1 VTVAGASGAMAG
13 TSGLPHG
20 DRQGGTALSIGS
32 VLDAL
37 REDFPE
43 ITISKIRFLESEG
56 LISPARTPSGYRQF
70 SHSDIL
76 RLRFVLSAQRDH
88 YLPLKVI
95 RAKLDEFD
103 RAPTADGPVLSAPT
117 DTVSPADV
125 LTDTET
131 AAPETGGP
139 GGGGPGGGSGGGS
152 GSGGGGGSDGGGRF
166 GRGSDPRAMRPRG
179 GLMAVGPTG
188 DPVDD
193 DPDRAVPADAGAGPD
208 VVEGVNR
215 DTVLAEDGVDE
226 ALLSSLEHHG
236 ILRPDVTGRYEPE
249 APVIARTAASL
260 AALGVE
266 PRLLRG
272 LRAGAD
278 REVGLLTQLITP
290 VARGR
295 APEASRHARELSG
308 ELASLS
314 GRLHALLVG
323 SGLRHGLRR

>member
-1 VTVAGASGAMAG
+1 VTAA
-13 TSGLPHG
+13 GLPHG
-20 DRQGGTALSIGS
+20 DRQAGGALSIGS

-70 SHSDIL
+70 AHADIL

-95 RAKLDEFD
+95 RAKLEEFD
-103 RAPTADGPVLSAPT
+103 RAPTADGPVLTAST
-117 DTVSPADV
+117 DTVSPAEV
-125 LTDTET
+125 LTDAET
-131 AAPETGGP
+131 AAPQAGGP
-139 GGGGPGGGSGGGS
+139 GGGGPGGGGP
-152 GSGGGGGSDGGGRF
+152 GGGGDGRRF
-166 GRGSDPRAMRPRG
+166 GRVPDPRAMRQRG

-208 VVEGVNR
+208 AVEGVDR
-215 DTVLAEDGVDE
+215 ETVLAEDGVDE
-226 ALLSSLEHHG
+226 ALLTSLEHHG
-236 ILRPDVTGRYEPE
+236 ILRPDITGRYEPE

-278 REVGLLTQLITP
+278 REVGLLTQLVTP

>member
-1 VTVAGASGAMAG
+1 MTRAAAG
-13 TSGLPHG
+13 LEHG
-20 DRQGGTALSIGS
+20 DRQGSGALSIGS

-70 SHSDIL
+70 SHADVR

-103 RAPTADGPVLSAPT
+103 RDPTPDGPVLTASAEP
-117 DTVSPADV
+117 VSPAEV
-125 LTDTET
+125 LGGPGVT
-131 AAPETGGP
+131 PESGGPGGP
-139 GGGGPGGGSGGGS
+139 GGGGPRYG
-152 GSGGGGGSDGGGRF
+152 DAR
-166 GRGSDPRAMRPRG
+166 PARPRG
-179 GLMAVGPTG
+179 LTAVGPSSG
-188 DPVDD
+188 PVDD
-193 DPDRAVPADAGAGPD
+193 DPERAVPADAGATPD
-208 VVEGVNR
+208 DVEGVDR
-215 DTVLAEDGVDE
+215 ETVLAEDGVDE
-226 ALLSSLEHHG
+226 ALLTSLEHHG
-236 ILRPDVTGRYEPE
+236 ILRPDVGGRYEPE

-278 REVGLLTQLITP
+278 REVGLLTQLVTP

-295 APEASRHARELSG
+295 APEAARRARELSG
-308 ELASLS
+308 ELAGLS

-323 SGLRHGLRR
+323 AGLRHGLRR

>member
-1 VTVAGASGAMAG
+1 MTAA
-13 TSGLPHG
+13 GLPQG
-20 DRQGGTALSIGS
+20 DSRGALSIGA

-37 REDFPE
+37 RSDFPE

-70 SHSDIL
+70 SHADIR

-95 RAKLDEFD
+95 RAKLEEFD
-103 RAPTADGPVLSAPT
+103 ASPTPDGPLLTAPPDVVSTAD
-117 DTVSPADV
+117 
-125 LTDTET
+125 T
-131 AAPETGGP
+131 AAPRTGGP
-139 GGGGPGGGSGGGS
+139 GGGGPGGGF
-152 GSGGGGGSDGGGRF
+152 DGGGL
-166 GRGSDPRAMRPRG
+166 GTVPRPRS
-179 GLMAVGPTG
+179 LSAVGPTTTVL
-188 DPVDD
+188 PSDD
-193 DPDRAVPADAGAGPD
+193 DPDRALGADAPAD
-208 VVEGVNR
+208 GVDR

-226 ALLSSLEHHG
+226 ALLTSLEHHG
-236 ILRPDVTGRYEPE
+236 ILRPDVSGRYEPE

-278 REVGLLTQLITP
+278 REVGLLTQLVTP
-290 VARGR
+290 VARSR
-295 APEASRHARELSG
+295 APEATRRAHDLSG
-308 ELASLS
+308 ELAALS

>member
-1 VTVAGASGAMAG
+1 MTAAGAS
-13 TSGLPHG
+13 SGLA
-20 DRQGGTALSIGS
+20 QGRDALSIGS

-70 SHSDIL
+70 SHADVR
-76 RLRFVLSAQRDH
+76 RLRFVLCAQRDH

-103 RAPTADGPVLSAPT
+103 RDPTPDGPVLTASAEP
-117 DTVSPADV
+117 VSPAEA
-125 LTDTET
+125 LGGTT
-131 AAPETGGP
+131 PGTGGP
-139 GGGGPGGGSGGGS
+139 GGPGGGDGPRGGF
-152 GSGGGGGSDGGGRF
+152 DAR
-166 GRGSDPRAMRPRG
+166 PVRPRG
-179 GLMAVGPTG
+179 LTAVGPAG
-188 DPVDD
+188 GPADD
-193 DPDRAVPADAGAGPD
+193 DPERAVPADAGAGPD
-208 VVEGVNR
+208 DVEGVDR
-215 DTVLAEDGVDE
+215 ETVLAEDGVDE
-226 ALLSSLEHHG
+226 ALLTSLEHHG

-278 REVGLLTQLITP
+278 REVGLLTQLVTP

-295 APEASRHARELSG
+295 APEAARRARELSG
-308 ELASLS
+308 ELAGLS

-323 SGLRHGLRR
+323 AGLRHGLRR

>member
-1 VTVAGASGAMAG
+1 MTTAG
-13 TSGLPHG
+13 LQHG
-20 DRQGGTALSIGS
+20 DRAGRGALSIGS

-70 SHSDIL
+70 SHADIR

-95 RAKLDEFD
+95 RAKLDAFD
-103 RAPTADGPVLSAPT
+103 RDPTPDGPVLTASAEPVT
-117 DTVSPADV
+117 PAEALV
-125 LTDTET
+125 G
-131 AAPETGGP
+131 AGETGGP
-139 GGGGPGGGSGGGS
+139 GGDGPGGG
-152 GSGGGGGSDGGGRF
+152 R
-166 GRGSDPRAMRPRG
+166 PAELRASRPRG
-179 GLMAVGPTG
+179 LSAVGPVP
-188 DPVDD
+188 DPADAAD
-193 DPDRAVPADAGAGPD
+193 EDPERAVPADAGAGPD
-208 VVEGVNR
+208 DVESVTR
-215 DTVLAEDGVDE
+215 ETVLAEDGVDE
-226 ALLSSLEHHG
+226 ALLTSLELHG

-249 APVIARTAASL
+249 APVIARTAAAL
-260 AALGVE
+260 AVLGVE

-278 REVGLLTQLITP
+278 REVGLLTQLVTP

-295 APEASRHARELSG
+295 APEASRRARELSG

-323 SGLRHGLRR
+323 AGLRHGLRR

>member
-1 VTVAGASGAMAG
+1 M
-13 TSGLPHG
+13 SGLPHG
-20 DRQGGTALSIGS
+20 DQDGGALSIGS

-70 SHSDIL
+70 SHPDIL

-95 RAKLDEFD
+95 RAKLEDFD
-103 RAPTADGPVLSAPT
+103 RAPTADGPVLTAST
-117 DTVSPADV
+117 DTVSPAGV
-125 LTDTET
+125 LTGTEIAT
-131 AAPETGGP
+131 PETGGP
-139 GGGGPGGGSGGGS
+139 GGGGPGGPGGGS
-152 GSGGGGGSDGGGRF
+152 GGGGSDGGDGRRF
-166 GRGSDPRAMRPRG
+166 GRAPDPRAMRPRG

-193 DPDRAVPADAGAGPD
+193 DPDRAIPADAGAGPD
-208 VVEGVNR
+208 AVEGVDR

-226 ALLSSLEHHG
+226 ALLTSLEHHG

-278 REVGLLTQLITP
+278 REVGLLTQLVTP

>member
-1 VTVAGASGAMAG
+1 VTAIGASGSLA
-13 TSGLPHG
+13 HG
-20 DRQGGTALSIGS
+20 DRHGRAALSIGS

-56 LISPARTPSGYRQF
+56 LISPSRTPSGYRQF
-70 SHSDIL
+70 SHADVR

-103 RAPTADGPVLSAPT
+103 RDPTPDGPVLTASAEP
-117 DTVSPADV
+117 VSPAEALGD
-125 LTDTET
+125 
-131 AAPETGGP
+131 APSPVSGGPGGP
-139 GGGGPGGGSGGGS
+139 GGGDGPRRA
-152 GSGGGGGSDGGGRF
+152 DPF
-166 GRGSDPRAMRPRG
+166 DPRQARTRG
-179 GLMAVGPTG
+179 LSAVGPTAG
-188 DPVDD
+188 PADD
-193 DPDRAVPADAGAGPD
+193 DPERAVPADAGAGPD
-208 VVEGVNR
+208 DVEGVDR
-215 DTVLAEDGVDE
+215 ETVLAEDGVDE
-226 ALLSSLEHHG
+226 ALLTSLEHHG

-295 APEASRHARELSG
+295 APEASRRARELSG
-308 ELASLS
+308 ELAGLS

>member
-1 VTVAGASGAMAG
+1 VLTAS
-13 TSGLPHG
+13 P
-20 DRQGGTALSIGS
+20 
-32 VLDAL
+32 
-37 REDFPE
+37 
-43 ITISKIRFLESEG
+43 
-56 LISPARTPSGYRQF
+56 
-70 SHSDIL
+70 
-76 RLRFVLSAQRDH
+76 
-88 YLPLKVI
+88 
-95 RAKLDEFD
+95 
-103 RAPTADGPVLSAPT
+103 
-117 DTVSPADV
+117 DTVSPAGMI
-125 LTDTET
+125 TET
-131 AAPETGGP
+131 EVAAPETGGP
-139 GGGGPGGGSGGGS
+139 GGGGSGGGS
-152 GSGGGGGSDGGGRF
+152 DGGSDGGGRRF
-166 GRGSDPRAMRPRG
+166 GRVPDPRAMRPRG

-208 VVEGVNR
+208 AVDGVDR
-215 DTVLAEDGVDE
+215 ETVLAEDGVDE
-226 ALLSSLEHHG
+226 ALLTSLEHHG
-236 ILRPDVTGRYEPE
+236 ILRPDVTGHYEPE

-278 REVGLLTQLITP
+278 REVGLLTQLVTP

>member
-1 VTVAGASGAMAG
+1 VTAMGASGAAG
-13 TSGLPHG
+13 SVSGASSGPAHG
-20 DRQGGTALSIGS
+20 DRHGRAALSIGS

-37 REDFPE
+37 REDFSE

-56 LISPARTPSGYRQF
+56 LISPSRTPSGYRQF
-70 SHSDIL
+70 SHADVR

-103 RAPTADGPVLSAPT
+103 RDPTPDGPVLTASAEP
-117 DTVSPADV
+117 VSPAEALGD
-125 LTDTET
+125 
-131 AAPETGGP
+131 APSPVSGGPGGP
-139 GGGGPGGGSGGGS
+139 GGGDGPRRA
-152 GSGGGGGSDGGGRF
+152 DPF
-166 GRGSDPRAMRPRG
+166 DPRAARTRG
-179 GLMAVGPTG
+179 LSAVGPTAG
-188 DPVDD
+188 PADD
-193 DPDRAVPADAGAGPD
+193 DPERAVPADAGAGPD
-208 VVEGVNR
+208 DVEGVDR
-215 DTVLAEDGVDE
+215 ETVLAEDGVDE
-226 ALLSSLEHHG
+226 ALLTSLEHHG

-266 PRLLRG
+266 PRLLRS

-295 APEASRHARELSG
+295 APEAARRARELSG
-308 ELASLS
+308 ELAGLS

-323 SGLRHGLRR
+323 AGLRHGLRR

>member
-1 VTVAGASGAMAG
+1 MTAAGLS
-13 TSGLPHG
+13 G
-20 DRQGGTALSIGS
+20 DRAGRGALSIGS

-70 SHSDIL
+70 SHADIR

-95 RAKLDEFD
+95 RAKLAEFD
-103 RAPTADGPVLSAPT
+103 RDPTPDGPVLTASA
-117 DTVSPADV
+117 DAVSPAEALGD
-125 LTDTET
+125 
-131 AAPETGGP
+131 TGGP
-139 GGGGPGGGSGGGS
+139 GGPGGPGGEGPGGPGP
-152 GSGGGGGSDGGGRF
+152 GDG
-166 GRGSDPRAMRPRG
+166 RAARPRS
-179 GLMAVGPTG
+179 LTAVGPLA
-188 DPVDD
+188 
-193 DPDRAVPADAGAGPD
+193 DPDEDPERAVPAEAGAGPD
-208 VVEGVNR
+208 DAEGVGR
-215 DTVLAEDGVDE
+215 ETVLAEDGVDE
-226 ALLSSLEHHG
+226 ALLTSLEHHG

-249 APVIARTAASL
+249 APVIARTAAAL

-278 REVGLLTQLITP
+278 REVGLLTQLVTP
-290 VARGR
+290 VARSR
-295 APEASRHARELSG
+295 APEASRRARELSG
-308 ELASLS
+308 ELATLS

-323 SGLRHGLRR
+323 AGLRHGLRR

>member
-1 VTVAGASGAMAG
+1 VTAAG
-13 TSGLPHG
+13 LQG
-20 DRQGGTALSIGS
+20 DRAGRGALSIGS

-70 SHSDIL
+70 SHADIR

-103 RAPTADGPVLSAPT
+103 RDPTPDGPVLTASAEP
-117 DTVSPADV
+117 VSPAGP
-125 LTDTET
+125 LTDSGG
-131 AAPETGGP
+131 PGGP
-139 GGGGPGGGSGGGS
+139 GGGGD
-152 GSGGGGGSDGGGRF
+152 DGR
-166 GRGSDPRAMRPRG
+166 RADTTAPRPRS
-179 GLMAVGPTG
+179 LTAVGPIA
-188 DPVDD
+188 DPADD
-193 DPDRAVPADAGAGPD
+193 DPERAVPADAGAGPD
-208 VVEGVNR
+208 DVEGVER
-215 DTVLAEDGVDE
+215 ETVLAEDGVDE
-226 ALLSSLEHHG
+226 ALLTSLEHHG

-249 APVIARTAASL
+249 APVIARTAAAL

-278 REVGLLTQLITP
+278 REVGLLTQLVTP

-295 APEASRHARELSG
+295 APEASRRARELSG

-323 SGLRHGLRR
+323 AGLRHGLRR

>member
-1 VTVAGASGAMAG
+1 M
-13 TSGLPHG
+13 
-20 DRQGGTALSIGS
+20 SIGA

-37 REDFPE
+37 RSDYPE

-70 SHSDIL
+70 SHADIR

-95 RAKLDEFD
+95 RAKLEEFD
-103 RAPTADGPVLSAPT
+103 ASPTPDGPVLTAPP
-117 DTVSPADV
+117 DVVSPAD
-125 LTDTET
+125 T
-131 AAPETGGP
+131 AAPRTGGP
-139 GGGGPGGGSGGGS
+139 GGGG
-152 GSGGGGGSDGGGRF
+152 GGGGFDGGF
-166 GRGSDPRAMRPRG
+166 GGTVPRPRS
-179 GLMAVGPTG
+179 LSAVGPWTPTG
-188 DPVDD
+188 PSDE
-193 DPDRAVPADAGAGPD
+193 DPDRALAGVSSGED
-208 VVEGVNR
+208 VDGVDR
-215 DTVLAEDGVDE
+215 ETVLAEDGVDE
-226 ALLSSLEHHG
+226 ALLTSLEHHG
-236 ILRPDVTGRYEPE
+236 ILRPDVSGRYEPE

-278 REVGLLTQLITP
+278 REVGLLTQLVTP
-290 VARGR
+290 VARSR
-295 APEASRHARELSG
+295 APEATRRAHDLSG
-308 ELASLS
+308 ELAALS